1 MNPSRRQSS
10 TMSPSSFA
18 ERHPITRRLLVG
30 ASILG
35 VLTACGTAALQ
46 HEEERLTFRVVKE
59 TPGWY
64 VGLPDGVHEF
74 DIPVSSDADAQRIHA
89 WWWPAKNPNAPTVL
103 YLHGT
108 RWSLTGQVF
117 RLAQLRAFGFSVL
130 AIDYRGFGKS
140 DGELPSEKTVYEDAH
155 AAWDWL
161 VAQQPDPARR
171 YIYGHSLGG
180 AVAVDLAASLSK
192 QDAPSESALA
202 DAASTARASQPL
214 TQRDSATAAK
224 SKLATA
230 NQAAAQPGALAGGLI
245 VESSFTTLADMARE
259 VTYAWLPVGLLMSQ
273 KFDSMSK
280 MAKVAMPVLV
290 VHGAAD
296 RFVPSRFSQQLYDAA
311 TSPKTLLLVEGG
323 SHNNSMRT
331 GADQY
336 RKALGQ
342 LFGLRIYGAED
353 LGAAVADD
361 SGG

>member
-1 MNPSRRQSS
+1 
-10 TMSPSSFA
+10 MSPSSFA
-18 ERHPITRRLLVG
+18 GRHPIVRRLLVG
-30 ASILG
+30 ATILG

-64 VGLPDGVHEF
+64 AGLPEGVDEF
-74 DIPVSSDADAQRIHA
+74 DIPVNRDADAPRIHA
-89 WWWPAKNPNAPTVL
+89 WWWPAKNPNAPAVL

-108 RWSLTGQVF
+108 RWSLTGQVI
-117 RLAQLRAFGFSVL
+117 RLEQLRAFGFSVL

-140 DGELPSEKTVYEDAH
+140 DGDLPSEKTVYEDAR

-171 YIYGHSLGG
+171 FIYGHSLGG

-192 QDAPSESALA
+192 EDASSARVLAGGASTESAGQPLRHGVAVPAAEARFASA
-202 DAASTARASQPL
+202 DQAASR
-214 TQRDSATAAK
+214 
-224 SKLATA
+224 
-230 NQAAAQPGALAGGLI
+230 PGAAAGGLI

-259 VTYAWLPVGLLMSQ
+259 VTYAWLPVGLLLSQ

-280 MAKVAMPVLV
+280 MAKVTMPVLV

-296 RFVPSRFSQQLYDAA
+296 RFVPSRFSRQLYDAA
-311 TSPKTLLLVEGG
+311 TSPKKLLLVEGG
-323 SHNNSMRT
+323 GHNNSMRT

-342 LFGLRIYGAED
+342 LFGLGSYGAD
-353 LGAAVADD
+353 GLGAAVAAHRK
-361 SGG
+361 GG